1 MRELKKFIASTYEKY
16 DCGMFYSRNTVGD
29 KLSVIYTDKKGRR
42 VEGCEDNSYYEVFGL
57 TQEEQDEL
65 TKYYNDI
72 RGCNELG
79 FTPAEMIELQVA
91 MSNGGL

>member
-1 MRELKKFIASTYEKY
+1 MEELKKFIASTYEEY
-16 DCGMFYSRNTVGD
+16 DCGLFYNRNTVGD
-29 KLSVIYTDKKGRR
+29 NLSVIYEDNKGRR
-42 VEGCEDNSYYEVFGL
+42 VEGCEEYSYYEVFGL

-72 RGCNELG
+72 RGCNDFG

-91 MSNGGL
+91 MANGSL